1 MSQSI
6 CHNNSLKLKAMDN
19 NEVVGQIRTEKCADY
34 IATLKK
40 QIEESDKFRDD
51 FIKVISEF
59 GERARAIRDMST
71 YLPYECEV
79 KLSEEQK
86 SEITQMRLKLN
97 SNLDMRKVC
106 EYCW

>member
-1 MSQSI
+1 MSQSV
-6 CHNNSLKLKAMDN
+6 CHNNSLKLKAMDSK
-19 NEVVGQIRTEKCADY
+19 VVGQIRTEKCADY

-71 YLPYECEV
+71 FLPYECEV

-97 SNLDMRKVC
+97 SNLDMSKVC
-106 EYCW
+106 GYCW